1 MTAVTFLYTEPAQ
14 STEDDDLKYI
24 AIVTGAS
31 SGIGREF
38 AMALDQCMDAVDEIW
53 IVARRKE
60 RLEELAGKLR
70 HHSKVIS
77 GDLSSRLTTNR
88 ISAMLS
94 SEKCRVRFLV
104 NAAGYGILGDFTKG
118 DRKEE
123 TGMCDLN
130 VRALTDIT
138 YVCLPYMGKNSRII
152 NLASSTAFVPQPS
165 FAVYAATK
173 SYVLSFSRALNAELK
188 DRQIYVTAVCPGPVR
203 TEFFDVAEKLG
214 TRTLSMKKWAMTT
227 PDVVVKTALK
237 DSFGKKE
244 ISIPTSMMRAFYTLT
259 KIVPHRIIIS
269 FTNRL
274 YH

>member
-1 MTAVTFLYTEPAQ
+1 M
-14 STEDDDLKYI
+14 KYI
-24 AIVTGAS
+24 AIITGAS

-38 AMALDQCMDAVDEIW
+38 VMALDQSMDALDEIW

-60 RLEELAGKLR
+60 RLEDLAAKLR
-70 HHSKVIS
+70 HHAKVIC
-77 GDLSSRLTTNR
+77 GDLSNRNTVNR

-94 SEKCRVRFLV
+94 ADKCRIRFLV

-138 YVCLPYMGKNSRII
+138 FVCLPYMGKNSRII
-152 NLASSTAFVPQPS
+152 NLASSAAFVPQPS
-165 FAVYAATK
+165 FSVYAATK
-173 SYVLSFSRALNAELK
+173 SYVLSFSRALNAELAG
-188 DRQIYVTAVCPGPVR
+188 RQIYVTAVCPGPVK

-237 DSFGKKE
+237 DSFDKKE
-244 ISIPTSMMRAFYTLT
+244 ISIPTAMMKMFYYFT
-259 KIVPHRIIIS
+259 KVCPHRLIIS

-274 YH
+274 YR

>member
-1 MTAVTFLYTEPAQ
+1 M
-14 STEDDDLKYI
+14 KYI

-70 HHSKVIS
+70 RHSKVIS

-152 NLASSTAFVPQPS
+152 NLASSAAFVPQPS

-173 SYVLSFSRALNAELK
+173 SYVHLRVKLLFDPPLNSAIIEAIKESIRELEW
-188 DRQIYVTAVCPGPVR
+188 RLNVR
-203 TEFFDVAEKLG
+203 VESESEDDEEV
-214 TRTLSMKKWAMTT
+214 
-227 PDVVVKTALK
+227 
-237 DSFGKKE
+237 
-244 ISIPTSMMRAFYTLT
+244 
-259 KIVPHRIIIS
+259 
-269 FTNRL
+269 
-274 YH
+274 

>member
-1 MTAVTFLYTEPAQ
+1 M
-14 STEDDDLKYI
+14 KYI
-24 AIVTGAS
+24 ALITGAS

-38 AMALDQCMDAVDEIW
+38 VYAIDQSMDSIDEIW
-53 IVARRKE
+53 LVARRKD
-60 RLEELAGKLR
+60 RLEEVSQRLR
-70 HHSKVIS
+70 HHTRIIC
-77 GDLSSRLTTNR
+77 GDLAGRITVNR
-88 ISAMLS
+88 IAAHLKND
-94 SEKCRVRFLV
+94 KCRVRFLV

-152 NLASSTAFVPQPS
+152 NLASSAAFVPQPS

>member
-1 MTAVTFLYTEPAQ
+1 M
-14 STEDDDLKYI
+14 KYI
-24 AIVTGAS
+24 AIITGAS

-38 AMALDQCMDAVDEIW
+38 VMALDQSMDALDEIW

-60 RLEELAGKLR
+60 RLEDLASKLR
-70 HHSKVIS
+70 HHAKVIC
-77 GDLSSRLTTNR
+77 GDLSNRNTVNR

-94 SEKCRVRFLV
+94 ADKCRIRFLV

-138 YVCLPYMGKNSRII
+138 YACLPFMGKNSRII
-152 NLASSTAFVPQPS
+152 NLASSAAFVPQPS

-173 SYVLSFSRALNAELK
+173 SYVLSFSRSLNAELR
-188 DRQIYVTAVCPGPVR
+188 DRNIYVTAVCPGPVK

-227 PDVVVKTALK
+227 PDVVVRTALK
-237 DSFGKKE
+237 DSFAKKE
-244 ISIPTSMMRAFYTLT
+244 ISIPTTMMKLFYFFT
-259 KIVPHRIIIS
+259 KICPHHVIIS
-269 FTNRL
+269 FTDRL
-274 YH
+274 YR